1 MMDYGILIIVYSPML
16 LQIIYYTFVK
26 SLMFPAYF
34 ENNVSSF
41 TRKASKRE
49 ICHFCLSVLLFSA
62 HLV

>member
-34 ENNVSSF
+34 ENNVSAF
-41 TRKASKRE
+41 TRIGTASKGKQVKE
-49 ICHFCLSVLLFSA
+49 KYAISA
-62 HLV
+62 